1 MLDFQARRSPVMGI
15 HAAVSSSQPLATD
28 IGARILRAGGNAVDA
43 AVAISAALCVL
54 EPCST
59 GLGGDMFML
68 FYEASTKKVHAVNGS
83 GTSPAAL
90 TLERCLADLAKAT
103 TPASTGTACAGGP
116 SQSSEIPPHHPHCV
130 TVPGAAAGWCD
141 AVSKFG
147 SGALTLSQL
156 MEPAALLAEEGFPV
170 SPITAHHWG
179 LCAYQLE
186 TGPNKGAAL
195 LNPSGKVPS
204 AGEVFRNPDMAGV
217 LRELGAG
224 GKEEF
229 YGGRIGEAMVK
240 VLREMGGV
248 LTMEDLKAHTT
259 AFVDPISVEFA
270 GVRVYE
276 VPPNGQGIAALLA
289 LNILKE
295 LGVVDD
301 AKKAATA
308 GETGAG
314 EGRAAA
320 AGAGAGGATKGEGG
334 GGGGGEAAYLHR
346 LIEVLRLA
354 FADTRWYCADMDKA
368 EVPVEELL
376 GRAYAAERANLFD
389 PERASADVKK
399 GSPTKSSCTVS
410 FQVVDDQG
418 NAVSFVNSNYLG
430 FGSGI
435 VPDGC
440 GFSLQSRGSN
450 FSLDP
455 DHPNVLAPGKRPYH
469 TIIPCMV
476 TSEHTGELFATMT
489 NMGGFMQP
497 QGHVQLLCNMLL
509 RGMDP
514 QAAIDAPRFCIRD
527 GMANG
532 TVALEPWSPHPT
544 TDSCRAPGGEG
555 GVGEGEAA
563 EEGYE
568 VVVGELRRLGHDI
581 KVVRGHA
588 RVEMGRAQIIQ
599 RKMSGDTQ
607 VLWCGSDGRADGC
620 ALAW

>member
-1 MLDFQARRSPVMGI
+1 
-15 HAAVSSSQPLATD
+15 
-28 IGARILRAGGNAVDA
+28 
-43 AVAISAALCVL
+43 
-54 EPCST
+54 
-59 GLGGDMFML
+59 MFML
-68 FYEASTKKVHAVNGS
+68 YYEASTKQVHAVNGS
-83 GTSPAAL
+83 GKAPAAL
-90 TLERCLADLAKAT
+90 SLERCLEDLAKT
-103 TPASTGTACAGGP
+103 TPAAAAAAAATGGGGSGP
-116 SQSSEIPPHHPHCV
+116 KDIPPYHPHSV

-141 AVSKFG
+141 SVSKFG
-147 SGALTLSQL
+147 SGALTLSEL
-156 MEPAALLAEEGFPV
+156 MEPAAVLAEEGFPV

-179 LCAYQLE
+179 LNAYQLE

-195 LNPSGKVPS
+195 LMPNGRTPA

-217 LRELGAG
+217 LRELGTG
-224 GKEEF
+224 RKEGF

-240 VLREMGGV
+240 VLQEMGGV

-259 AFVDPISVEFA
+259 AFVEPISVEFA

-295 LGVVDD
+295 LGVVEEARATV
-301 AKKAATA
+301 AKS
-308 GETGAG
+308 
-314 EGRAAA
+314 
-320 AGAGAGGATKGEGG
+320 
-334 GGGGGEAAYLHR
+334 
-346 LIEVLRLA
+346 V
-354 FADTRWYCADMDKA
+354 
-368 EVPVEELL
+368 
-376 GRAYAAERANLFD
+376 
-389 PERASADVKK
+389 DVKK

-418 NAVSFVNSNYLG
+418 NAVSFVNSNYMG

-450 FSLDP
+450 FVLDP
-455 DHPNVLAPGKRPYH
+455 EHPNVLAPGKRPYH

-476 TSEHTGELFATMT
+476 TSEATGELFATMT
-489 NMGGFMQP
+489 NMGAFMQP
-497 QGHVQLLCNMLL
+497 QGHVQLLSNLLL

-532 TVALEPWSPHPT
+532 AVALEPWYSYAAAAAAGRDTPEGA
-544 TDSCRAPGGEG
+544 DKGGEG
-555 GVGEGEAA
+555 YEA
-563 EEGYE
+563 
-568 VVVGELRRLGHDI
+568 VVSELQRMGHDI

-588 RVEMGRAQIIQ
+588 RCEMGRAQIIQ
-599 RKMSGDTQ
+599 RKMSGGTQ

-620 ALAW
+620 AVAW

>member
-1 MLDFQARRSPVMGI
+1 MGGKEMLNFQSRRSPVLGT

-28 IGARILRAGGNAVDA
+28 IGARILRLGGNAVDA
-43 AVAISAALCVL
+43 AVAVSAALCVL

-68 FYEASTKKVHAVNGS
+68 YYEASTKQVHAVNGS
-83 GTSPAAL
+83 GKAPAAL
-90 TLERCLADLAKAT
+90 SLERCLEDLAKAT
-103 TPASTGTACAGGP
+103 PAAAAAAAATGGGGSGP
-116 SQSSEIPPHHPHCV
+116 KDIPPCHPHSV

-141 AVSKFG
+141 SVSKFG
-147 SGALTLSQL
+147 SGALTLSEL
-156 MEPAALLAEEGFPV
+156 MEPAAVLAEKGFPV

-179 LCAYQLE
+179 LNAYQLE
-186 TGPNKGAAL
+186 TGPNKGRAAL
-195 LNPSGKVPS
+195 LMPNGRTPA

-217 LRELGAG
+217 LRELGTG
-224 GKEEF
+224 RKEGF
-229 YGGRIGEAMVK
+229 YSGRIGEAMVK
-240 VLREMGGV
+240 VLQDMGGV
-248 LTMEDLKAHTT
+248 LTMEDLKTHTT
-259 AFVDPISVEFA
+259 AFVEPISVEFA

-295 LGVVDD
+295 LGVVEE
-301 AKKAATA
+301 ARATVAESGAAAAAAAAATA
-308 GETGAG
+308 
-314 EGRAAA
+314 
-320 AGAGAGGATKGEGG
+320 K
-334 GGGGGEAAYLHR
+334 GGGEAAYLHR

-368 EVPVEELL
+368 EVPVKELL
-376 GRAYAAERANLFD
+376 GQAYAAERAHLFD
-389 PERASADVKK
+389 PTRASADVEK

-418 NAVSFVNSNYLG
+418 NAVSFVNSNYMG

-450 FSLDP
+450 FALDP
-455 DHPNVLAPGKRPYH
+455 EHPNVLAPGKRPYH

-476 TSEHTGELFATMT
+476 TSEATGELFATMT
-489 NMGGFMQP
+489 NMGAFMQP
-497 QGHVQLLCNMLL
+497 QGHVQLLSNLLL

-532 TVALEPWSPHPT
+532 AVALEPWHHDVAAAAAGRDTP
-544 TDSCRAPGGEG
+544 DGADKGGEG
-555 GVGEGEAA
+555 YEA
-563 EEGYE
+563 
-568 VVVGELRRLGHDI
+568 VVSELQQMGHDI

-588 RVEMGRAQIIQ
+588 RCEMGRAQVRKRRII
-599 RKMSGDTQ
+599 
-607 VLWCGSDGRADGC
+607 GS
-620 ALAW
+620 

>member
-1 MLDFQARRSPVMGI
+1 MSKKAMLDFQARRSPVMGT
-15 HAAVSSSQPLATD
+15 HAAVSTSQPLATD

-43 AVAISAALCVL
+43 AVAISSALCVL

-68 FYEASTKKVHAVNGS
+68 YYEASSKKVHAVNGS
-83 GTSPAAL
+83 GTAPAAL
-90 TLERCLADLAKAT
+90 TLERCMADLAKSTTSAT
-103 TPASTGTACAGGP
+103 TDSTPCAATKMC
-116 SQSSEIPPHHPHCV
+116 EIPAHHPHSV

-147 SGALTLSQL
+147 SGALKLSQL

-186 TGPNKGAAL
+186 TGPNKGTAL
-195 LNPSGKVPS
+195 LNPNGKAPS
-204 AGEVFRNPDMAGV
+204 SGEVFRNPDMAGV

-224 GKEEF
+224 GKEAF
-229 YGGRIGEAMVK
+229 YGGRIGEAVVK
-240 VLREMGGV
+240 VLRDMGGV
-248 LTMEDLKAHTT
+248 LTVEDLKAHTT

-276 VPPNGQGIAALLA
+276 APPNGQGIAALLA

-295 LGVVDD
+295 LGVVED
-301 AKKAATA
+301 AKN
-308 GETGAG
+308 
-314 EGRAAA
+314 
-320 AGAGAGGATKGEGG
+320 EGG
-334 GGGGGEAAYLHR
+334 EGEAAYLHR

-368 EVPVEELL
+368 NVPVEELL
-376 GRAYAAERANLFD
+376 GQPYAAERARLFN
-389 PERASADVKK
+389 PARASADVKK

-435 VPDGC
+435 VPEGC

-450 FSLDP
+450 FCLDP

-476 TSEHTGELFATMT
+476 TSEDTGELFATMT

-497 QGHVQLLCNMLL
+497 QGHVQLLSNLLL

-532 TVALEPWSPHPT
+532 AVALEPWSSQSA
-544 TDSCRAPGGEG
+544 TDNCQTSEGTGGEG
-555 GVGEGEAA
+555 G
-563 EEGYE
+563 GYE
-568 VVVGELRRLGHDI
+568 AVVAELRRLGHDI
-581 KVVRGHA
+581 RVVRGHH